1 MTSYILIL
9 VLIDMHFKD
18 SLNFQ
23 MLLDAGADPNTETPG
38 CGGGS
43 PPPPPACAP
52 WTAVAGW
59 TALVYACARGAVQT
73 AQLLLAR
80 GGKVEGGATLHED
93 RTTLTPLQVR
103 CHTTYTN

>member
-1 MTSYILIL
+1 
-9 VLIDMHFKD
+9 
-18 SLNFQ
+18 

-80 GGKVEGGATLHED
+80 GAKVEGGATLHED

-103 CHTTYTN
+103 CYKVFPIIHLKAFQLFVVTTLTCPLNRY